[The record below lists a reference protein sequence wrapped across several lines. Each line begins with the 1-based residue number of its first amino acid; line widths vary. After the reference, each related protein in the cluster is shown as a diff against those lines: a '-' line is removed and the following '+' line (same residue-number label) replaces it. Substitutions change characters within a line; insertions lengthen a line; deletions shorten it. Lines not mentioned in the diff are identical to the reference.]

1 MGAPWIRGT
10 MKIQIR
16 VLGWVLILRHF
27 AYGWLSILGT
37 RPITIVCTVGNHVIE
52 SRKTY
57 AETGVY
63 LQNNVIYNLYVVYQ
77 GISIKYLPT

>member
-1 MGAPWIRGT
+1 M
-10 MKIQIR
+10 
-16 VLGWVLILRHF
+16 HF
-27 AYGWLSILGT
+27 GWLGILGILD
-37 RPITIVCTVGNHVIE
+37 PSLLSTVGNHVIE

-77 GISIKYLPT
+77 SIVFPQNSDMNH

>member
-1 MGAPWIRGT
+1 MLVNW
-10 MKIQIR
+10 
-16 VLGWVLILRHF
+16 HF
-27 AYGWLSILGT
+27 SVPDPLLL
-37 RPITIVCTVGNHVIE
+37 CTVGNHVIE

-77 GISIKYLPT
+77 SIVFPQNSDMNRTEGHFLFATSIIY